1 MKSTI
6 QTLADYKQYP
16 IEREVTI
23 SCPEEF
29 ITKELRHVVRPFKK
43 VVPVEVAEPG
53 DVAMLKLESSLPK
66 FNKPM
71 VPVTIGGGLFCKE
84 LEDQIAG
91 HKVGE
96 TFAASADGE
105 AVTVTVLKAT
115 RTQFP
120 APTDEMV
127 AAYGEAHTD
136 YAGIKT
142 LVQYREKV
150 VADYLK
156 NARTDAIFGQLQ
168 EITDYVLT
176 QSDWNFD
183 EAEVAELEEAM
194 LTDERSYVRE
204 QLGIELEDMTEEQLA
219 TYFGVPDWEGFRR
232 AVRNEAERQVATIL
246 WDAVSNG
253 IDPAEVTPE
262 TAQWNFD
269 FLEKYVRENVKIVEV
284 SK

>member
-29 ITKELRHVVRPFKK
+29 IAKELRHVVRPFKK
-43 VVPVEVAEPG
+43 VVPVEVIEPG

-66 FNKPM
+66 FNKSM

-84 LEDQIAG
+84 LEDQVTG
-91 HKVGE
+91 HKTGEAFSASVDGE
-96 TFAASADGE
+96 T
-105 AVTVTVLKAT
+105 VTVTVLKAT

-120 APTDEMV
+120 SPTDEMV

-142 LVQYREKV
+142 LAQYREKV
-150 VADYLK
+150 VADYLEK
-156 NARTDAIFGQLQ
+156 ARTDAIYGQMQ
-168 EITDYVLT
+168 EIMNYVLT

-183 EAEVAELEEAM
+183 EAEIAEMEESMFA
-194 LTDERSYVRE
+194 DERSYVRE
-204 QLGIELEDMTEEQLA
+204 QLGIELEDMTGEQLA
-219 TYFGVPDWEGFRR
+219 TYFGIPDWESFRR
-232 AVRNEAERQVATIL
+232 EVHNEAERQVATIL

-253 IDPAEVTPE
+253 VDPAEATPE

>member
-6 QTLADYKQYP
+6 QMLADYKQFP
-16 IEREVTI
+16 IQREVTI

-29 ITKELRHVVRPFKK
+29 ITKEFRHVVRPFKK

-84 LEDQIAG
+84 LEDQVAG
-91 HKVGE
+91 HKVSE
-96 TFAASADGE
+96 TFAASVDGE
-105 AVTVTVLKAT
+105 TVTVTVLKAT

-120 APTDEMV
+120 SPTDEMV
-127 AAYGEAHTD
+127 AAYSEAHTD

-142 LVQYREKV
+142 LAQYREKV
-150 VADYLK
+150 VADYLEK
-156 NARTDAIFGQLQ
+156 ARTDAIYSQMQ
-168 EITDYVLT
+168 DIMNYVLT
-176 QSDWNFD
+176 HSDWNFD

-194 LTDERSYVRE
+194 LADERSYVRE
-204 QLGIELEDMTEEQLA
+204 ELGIELEDMTGEQLA
-219 TYFGVPDWEGFRR
+219 VNFGTPDWEAFRK
-232 AVRNEAERQVATIL
+232 ALHNEAERQVATIL

-253 IDPAEVTPE
+253 IDPVEATPE